1 MMKESNVDLEASLR
15 EKGLTLTSQRRII
28 LQSFLGRQDHP
39 TAEQVYGSVRHRL
52 PGLSRATVYRVLD
65 VLVRAG
71 ALSKLFHPG
80 AVVRFDPVTERHHHL
95 VCQICGT
102 LLDIEA
108 SAIPGIRLPEFQQPG
123 FTITDYTVNFI
134 GICSTCQESSI
145 NKKEE

>member
-1 MMKESNVDLEASLR
+1 MQEPNLEMEAVLR

-28 LQSFLGRQDHP
+28 LQSLRGREDHP
-39 TAEQVYGSVRHRL
+39 TAEQVYDSVRHRL

-65 VLVRAG
+65 VLVQAG
-71 ALSKLFHPG
+71 ALRKLFHPG
-80 AVVRFDPVTERHHHL
+80 AVVRFDPVTDRHHHL

-108 SAIPGIRLPEFQQPG
+108 SAVPGIRFRELQQPG

-134 GICSTCQESSI
+134 GICSTCQESS
-145 NKKEE
+145 NKQKGDK